1 MGKLN
6 GKIALITGAARGQ
19 GAAEARLFAE
29 EGATV
34 ILTDVEDDAGAAVA
48 TEIGDTATYAH
59 LDVASES
66 EWQRLAADIEAQHGR
81 LDICVNNAGILRL
94 GPFEHTTLSDYES
107 VIRVNQTGVFLG
119 IRTSIPL
126 MRKAGGGSIINI
138 SSIDGLVGMS
148 FAPGYVASKFAV
160 RGMTKAAAL
169 ELGADN
175 IRVNSIHP
183 GGVNTPMLTG
193 VQSEPREE
201 GSAFS
206 RVPLGRVG
214 EPEEVARLALYLASD
229 DSSYSTGSEF
239 VVDGGLTA
247 GFNLGDVG

>member
-1 MGKLN
+1 MGKLA

-34 ILTDVEDDAGAAVA
+34 ILTDVEDDVGEALA
-48 TEIGDTATYAH
+48 TEIGGAADYVH
-59 LDVASES
+59 LDVTSES
-66 EWQRLAADIEAQHGR
+66 EWQRLAEDIGRQHGH
-81 LDICVNNAGILRL
+81 LDICVNNAGIIRL
-94 GPFEHTTLSDYES
+94 GPFEHTTLADYEA
-107 VIRVNQTGVFLG
+107 VVRVNQFGVFLG
-119 IRTSIPL
+119 MRTSIPL
-126 MRKAGGGSIINI
+126 MRKAGGGSIVNI

-148 FAPGYVASKFAV
+148 FAAGYVASKFAV

-169 ELGADN
+169 ELGSEN

-193 VQSEPREE
+193 LQSEPQEQ
-201 GSAFS
+201 GAGFS

-239 VVDGGLTA
+239 IIDGGLTA

>member
-1 MGKLN
+1 
-6 GKIALITGAARGQ
+6 
-19 GAAEARLFAE
+19 
-29 EGATV
+29 
-34 ILTDVEDDAGAAVA
+34 
-48 TEIGDTATYAH
+48 
-59 LDVASES
+59 
-66 EWQRLAADIEAQHGR
+66 
-81 LDICVNNAGILRL
+81 
-94 GPFEHTTLSDYES
+94 
-107 VIRVNQTGVFLG
+107 
-119 IRTSIPL
+119 
-126 MRKAGGGSIINI
+126 MRKAGGGSIVNI

-169 ELGADN
+169 ELGGDN

-201 GSAFS
+201 GTAFS
-206 RVPLGRVG
+206 TVPLGRVG
-214 EPEEVARLALYLASD
+214 EPEEVAQLALYLASD